1 MKIGIIGLGLIGGSL
16 GRQII
21 KNTSHTV
28 YGYDISEDAMLKA
41 QMLNAYHERLDT
53 EAEVID
59 LDILIVALCPEAT
72 IKTIRELAPRIK
84 KGGIIIDTCGT
95 KRKVVAAMSELEDM
109 YPDVGFVG
117 VHPMAG
123 REFSGIS
130 HSTATLFEHA
140 YIILTPIRTD
150 LESEEK
156 VRAFFLETGCEGITV
171 ASAAT
176 HDKIIAYTS
185 QLAHVVSSA
194 YIRNPLSET
203 YLGFSAGSF
212 RDMTRVAKLNPD
224 MWTELFTENKDNL
237 IACID
242 DLRNRLGEYRD
253 ALAGGDDVKLKA
265 ILEEGTRMKEAAEK
279 MRREVK

>member
-59 LDILIVALCPEAT
+59 LDMLIVALCPEAT
-72 IKTIRELAPRIK
+72 IKTIRELAPRMK

-253 ALAGGDDVKLKA
+253 ALSGGDDVKLKA

>member
-53 EAEVID
+53 EADVID

-72 IKTIRELAPRIK
+72 IKTIRELAPRMK

-150 LESEEK
+150 LESEER

-194 YIRNPLSET
+194 YIRNPLSEA

-212 RDMTRVAKLNPD
+212 RDMTRVAKLNSD

-242 DLRNRLGEYRD
+242 DLRNRLDEYRD
-253 ALAGGDDVKLKA
+253 ALAEGDDVKLKA
-265 ILEEGTRMKEAAEK
+265 MLEEGTRMKEAAEK

>member
-72 IKTIRELAPRIK
+72 IKTIRELAPRMK
-84 KGGIIIDTCGT
+84 KNGIIIDTCGT

>member
-53 EAEVID
+53 EADVID

-72 IKTIRELAPRIK
+72 IKTIRELAPRMK

>member
-279 MRREVK
+279 MRRDAK

>member
-72 IKTIRELAPRIK
+72 IKTIRELAPRMK

>member
-72 IKTIRELAPRIK
+72 IKTIRELAPRMK

-253 ALAGGDDVKLKA
+253 ALSGGDDVKLKA

>member
-72 IKTIRELAPRIK
+72 IKTIRELAPRMK

-194 YIRNPLSET
+194 YIRNLLSET

>member
-59 LDILIVALCPEAT
+59 LDMLIVALCPEAT
-72 IKTIRELAPRIK
+72 IKTIRELAPRMK

>member
-72 IKTIRELAPRIK
+72 IKTIRELAPRMK

-265 ILEEGTRMKEAAEK
+265 ILEEGTRMKEAAER

>member
-59 LDILIVALCPEAT
+59 LDILVVALCPEAT
-72 IKTIRELAPRIK
+72 IKTILELAPRMK

>member
-72 IKTIRELAPRIK
+72 IKTMRELAPRMK